1 MVISL
6 QPFYRFFCKK
16 RRLIAWIKIE
26 RLHFVAIFK
35 AIENPTAT
43 LGFAL
48 EAPRGIGIVNIF
60 NVRWFFNAG
69 AVGLQTKPCKAPIP
83 IEVFYS

>member
-1 MVISL
+1 MVVSL
-6 QPFYRFFCKK
+6 QPFYRFFCNK
-16 RRLIAWIKIE
+16 RLLNAWIEIE

>member
-6 QPFYRFFCKK
+6 QPFLPFFNK
-16 RRLIAWIKIE
+16 RRLNAWIKIE

-69 AVGLQTKPCKAPIP
+69 AVGLQTKAPIP

>member
-6 QPFYRFFCKK
+6 QPFLPFFCNK
-16 RRLIAWIKIE
+16 RLLNAWIEIE

-35 AIENPTAT
+35 AIENPTAMV
-43 LGFAL
+43 GFAL

-60 NVRWFFNAG
+60 NVRWFVNAG
-69 AVGLQTKPCKAPIP
+69 AVGLQTKACKAPIP

>member
-6 QPFYRFFCKK
+6 QPFCRFFCNK
-16 RRLIAWIKIE
+16 RRLNAWIEIE
-26 RLHFVAIFK
+26 RLHFIAIFK

-48 EAPRGIGIVNIF
+48 EAPRGI
-60 NVRWFFNAG
+60 
-69 AVGLQTKPCKAPIP
+69 TKNSLPQN
-83 IEVFYS
+83 Y

>member
-6 QPFYRFFCKK
+6 QPFLQFFCNK
-16 RRLIAWIKIE
+16 RRLNAWIEIE

-35 AIENPTAT
+35 AIEILTAMV
-43 LGFAL
+43 GFAL

-60 NVRWFFNAG
+60 NFF
-69 AVGLQTKPCKAPIP
+69 TTI
-83 IEVFYS
+83 